1 MLAWRRQIGVDRGVL
16 PPINREGIGSWVDIL
31 GGGVGGADGRRQ
43 GNFHPTRYTCV
54 SAGYRVLTSAATS
67 RHRVGGGGASSTMI
81 PPPPHYKL
89 GPTFRTVQMWQA
101 SKWRQVASDYSLYS
115 GSRGIHSNKEIAV
128 AMVTSILEYTI
139 INFLLRLKDRA
150 QY

>member
-1 MLAWRRQIGVDRGVL
+1 M
-16 PPINREGIGSWVDIL
+16 
-31 GGGVGGADGRRQ
+31 
-43 GNFHPTRYTCV
+43 

-67 RHRVGGGGASSTMI
+67 RHRVEGGGVFFYHDA
-81 PPPPHYKL
+81 PPPTDKL
-89 GPTFRTVQMWQA
+89 GPTFRTVKMWQA